1 MHFVCH
7 VERDVYN
14 ELVELKFIVDVP
26 LHIPNMRWTEWLL
39 IIHHW
44 RFGTHL
50 LPCFQSFWIICH
62 LYFFTDDVLLMLRD
76 LYYTDCNILVKQI
89 FFCNEIFFCNKIS
102 FSVVVYWYMCHHG
115 TLHRHGNI
123 RLLFGFSPWNM
134 WNISFNL
141 IVTKIL
147 WNSENEVF

>member
-1 MHFVCH
+1 MK
-7 VERDVYN
+7 ELSSLMYN
-14 ELVELKFIVDVP
+14 VLTRISMLSFNSFMLILGHSARPFWNIWKLYVWSRSQFLAEWCKYIKS
-26 LHIPNMRWTEWLL
+26 HIIFLSNE
-39 IIHHW
+39 
-44 RFGTHL
+44 
-50 LPCFQSFWIICH
+50 
-62 LYFFTDDVLLMLRD
+62 
-76 LYYTDCNILVKQI
+76 NI
-89 FFCNEIFFCNKIS
+89 FCNEIFFCNKIS

-147 WNSENEVF
+147 WNSENEAAIIF

>member
-1 MHFVCH
+1 MELSLKTHLEVDRSPGQVCLGNN
-7 VERDVYN
+7 YC
-14 ELVELKFIVDVP
+14 FFFP
-26 LHIPNMRWTEWLL
+26 LL
-39 IIHHW
+39 IFFEVDIH
-44 RFGTHL
+44 
-50 LPCFQSFWIICH
+50 PC
-62 LYFFTDDVLLMLRD
+62 LYLWLTSDWCWEI
-76 LYYTDCNILVKQI
+76 YTDYNILLVKQI

-134 WNISFNL
+134 WNIRFNL

-147 WNSENEVF
+147 WNSENEAAIIF